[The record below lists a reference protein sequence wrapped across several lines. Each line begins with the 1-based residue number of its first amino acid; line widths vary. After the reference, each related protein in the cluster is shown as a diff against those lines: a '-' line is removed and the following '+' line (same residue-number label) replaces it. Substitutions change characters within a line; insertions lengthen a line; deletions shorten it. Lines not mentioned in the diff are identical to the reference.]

1 MLSSSN
7 LLPIMVLPLVLVFA
21 GTTFQTSTGL
31 GLTLIAW
38 PGFLLVMD
46 SVVVV
51 QVAVM
56 LNFILTTFLLLFELK
71 EANTRAVS
79 SLIDRAALGLPK
91 DFLVLNT
98 LDTNKIWLF
107 CGVLISLTA
116 L

>member
-1 MLSSSN
+1 MLISSN

-21 GTTFQTSTGL
+21 GTAFQISTGL
-31 GLTLIAW
+31 GLALIDW
-38 PGFLLVMD
+38 PGLLLVMD

>member
-1 MLSSSN
+1 MLISSN

-21 GTTFQTSTGL
+21 GTAFQISTGL
-31 GLTLIAW
+31 GLALIAW
-38 PGFLLVMD
+38 PGLLLVMD
-46 SVVVV
+46 SVVAV
-51 QVAVM
+51 QVTIM

>member
-38 PGFLLVMD
+38 PGLLLVME
-46 SVVVV
+46 SVVAV

-56 LNFILTTFLLLFELK
+56 LNFYFFLTTFLLLFELK

-107 CGVLISLTA
+107 CGVLISL
-116 L
+116 